1 MERRT
6 GYVNLDTARIAYQ
19 VAGTGPVDLVFV
31 LGSFVSFDTADEDAM
46 ADVYYRRL
54 ASFTRLIRFDRR
66 GAGSSDTVSL
76 DDASD
81 LESYVEETLAVMD
94 AVGTERAAVMAG
106 YDAGPMAMK
115 LAVMHPDRV
124 TAVILSNTTARYL
137 KAEDYPIGLDADR
150 AQQMVAMV
158 SDTWGAEEQISN
170 FIPSRANDPTFRAR
184 MARMQRLT
192 LSPTEAAT
200 YMRAMVD
207 MDVRSLLASIQV
219 PTLIL
224 HRSGFELIPLAHAQY
239 LADHIMNAQLVA
251 IPGKDGPF
259 VWEHPEVALDAIE
272 EFLTGVAP
280 EAGTGRVITTVL
292 FTDIVGSTR
301 RAEELGDRRWRAL
314 LDVHDELAS
323 RVVAAHAGTLVK
335 MTGDGFMATFDRP
348 GTAILAAA
356 EFGRQVEE
364 VGVEIRMGVHTG
376 EVEVRGDDV
385 GGLAVHLASRVMDMA
400 QPGEILVS
408 RTVKDLVV
416 GADLS
421 FEDRGF
427 HTLKGFE
434 SEWQLYSVA
443 RPTERTTDTE

>member
-6 GYVNLDTARIAYQ
+6 GYVRLGTARIAYQ
-19 VAGTGPVDLVFV
+19 VAGTGPVDLVFA

-54 ASFTRLIRFDRR
+54 ASFTRLIRFDRG

-76 DDASD
+76 DDASN

-94 AVGTERAAVMAG
+94 AVGIGRAAVMAG

-115 LAVMHPDRV
+115 LAVMHPERV
-124 TAVILSNTTARYL
+124 AALILSNTTACYVE
-137 KAEDYPIGLDADR
+137 AEDYPIGLDADR
-150 AQQMVAMV
+150 AEQMVAMV
-158 SDTWGAEEQISN
+158 SDTWGAEEQVSI
-170 FIPSRANDPTFRAR
+170 FIPSRANDPRFRAR
-184 MARMQRLT
+184 LAKLQRLT

-207 MDVRSLLASIQV
+207 LDVRSLLASIQV

-224 HRSGFELIPLAHAQY
+224 HRNDFQLIPLAHAQY
-239 LADHIMNAQLVA
+239 LADHIVNARLVA

-259 VWEHPEVALDAIE
+259 VWEHPEAALDAIE

-280 EAGTGRVITTVL
+280 EAGTDRVIATVL

-314 LDVHDELAS
+314 LDVYDELAV
-323 RVVAAHAGTLVK
+323 RVVAAHNGTLVK

-348 GTAILAAA
+348 GRAILAAA
-356 EFGRQVEE
+356 EFGRQVGE
-364 VGVEIRMGVHTG
+364 VGVETRIGIHAG
-376 EVEVRGDDV
+376 EVEVRGDDI
-385 GGLAVHLASRVMDMA
+385 GGLAVHLASRVMGVA

-421 FEDRGF
+421 FEDRGL
-427 HTLKGFE
+427 HALKGFE
-434 SEWQLYSVA
+434 SEWQLFSVA
-443 RPTERTTDTE
+443 RPRQGQESG